1 MLQSPS
7 PETTV
12 DELRL
17 RDIWG
22 AIRKRRL
29 LLAASA
35 LLGGLFGLWVYE
47 TSPRLYTATATV
59 EMNKDSSSGLNLQD
73 LSGAAS
79 QLGVGQDFM
88 TDMLTQQAI
97 MVSDNTALSVIEKLN
112 LMNQSPY
119 RDLLTQKSIMES
131 PLASGVGIDK
141 NPVLRDSALRIF
153 ESGLKVVPVKST
165 RLMTVSFTDTI
176 PERAASIANATV
188 DAYLDNH
195 TEARYTATVKA
206 STWLTNQ
213 LSTLRH
219 TLAETHEKVAAFE
232 KAHGIVADTPT
243 PVDSKSTAMGTNGGG
258 AIAYQE
264 LSTLSTELT
273 RAEVN
278 RIAKEAIYHLT
289 QTGDPM
295 VILSTSST
303 ALAGNANGMT
313 AVSSSNKDVQLIQ
326 SLQTQESTLR
336 VRLASA
342 QVEYGPQNPILVQ
355 LRAQIAS
362 IHQQLQDEVGVINRQ
377 ARADYELAKAD
388 EDAMRKTVDQHEHDF
403 ASLGNSL
410 TELSFLR
417 QEENGTR
424 VLYQDLSNRL
434 EEAGIAAGVK
444 SSGVSIV
451 DPARTPSHLS
461 SSGFKKNV
469 AYGIF
474 AGTFLGLALALLLQF
489 LDRSLRTP
497 DAIDAISPFPLLGLV
512 PQFFATSS
520 LQKGAGKVK
529 TKFQDRQV
537 GQAMPAWV
545 ESEPKSQIAEAYRQ
559 IRTSILL
566 SHADSIPR
574 VILITS
580 AMSGD
585 GKSTTSYNLAAAFAK
600 QASRVVLVDADMRR
614 PSLANLIGLTGK
626 KGLSTLLYSD
636 TPLESVVQT
645 HPQIENLSI
654 ITSGLIPPSP
664 SEMVGSERFV
674 RVLNE
679 LRARFDYVIID
690 APPALLVTDP
700 VLIAR
705 HVDGAIAV
713 IRSGRI
719 TPAIFKRLLATL
731 AKPGT
736 PILGYIL
743 NDYNAKDEQYGYY
756 GYYGYG
762 SDNKYYEEPGRKP

>member
-1 MLQSPS
+1 M
-7 PETTV
+7 V
-12 DELRL
+12 C
-17 RDIWG
+17 
-22 AIRKRRL
+22 
-29 LLAASA
+29 A
-35 LLGGLFGLWVYE
+35 LLGAMVGFWVYE

-79 QLGVGQDFM
+79 QLGMGQDFM

-97 MVSDNTALSVIEKLN
+97 MVSDNTGLSVIRDLN
-112 LMNQSPY
+112 LMSQSPY
-119 RDLLTQKSIMES
+119 RDLLLSKDSRNRPLNTAKSI
-131 PLASGVGIDK
+131 DDD
-141 NPVLRDSALRIF
+141 PVLRDNALRIF
-153 ESGLKVVPVKST
+153 KSGLQVLPVKNT
-165 RLMTVSFTDTI
+165 RLMTVSFTDTE
-176 PERAASIANATV
+176 PARAALIANRTV
-188 DAYLDNH
+188 DAYLSNH

-206 STWLTNQ
+206 STWLTSQ
-213 LSTLRH
+213 LGDLKRH
-219 TLAETHEKVAAFE
+219 VEDTHEKVAAFE
-232 KAHGIVADTPT
+232 KENGVVADGAAPA
-243 PVDSKSTAMGTNGGG
+243 DSKSAAAGANGGG

-264 LSTLSTELT
+264 LSALSSELT

-278 RIAKEAIYHLT
+278 RIAKEAIYRLT

-295 VILSTSST
+295 VILGTSATSLAGTSSGST
-303 ALAGNANGMT
+303 
-313 AVSSSNKDVQLIQ
+313 VISSSSKDIQLIQ

-336 VRLASA
+336 VRLAAA

-355 LRAQIAS
+355 LRAQLAA

-377 ARADYELAKAD
+377 AKADYDLAKAS
-388 EDAMRKTVDQHEHDF
+388 EDAMRRTVDQHEHDF
-403 ASLGNSL
+403 ATLGNSL

-417 QEENGTR
+417 QEETGTR

-434 EEAGIAAGVK
+434 EEANIAAGVK

-461 SSGFKKNV
+461 SSGFKKNI
-469 AYGIF
+469 AYGLLVGAF
-474 AGTFLGLALALLLQF
+474 FGLVLALLLQF

-497 DAIDAISPFPLLGLV
+497 DAIDAISPYPLLGLV
-512 PQFFATSS
+512 PQFFASS
-520 LQKGAGKVK
+520 GLQKGAGKIRS
-529 TKFQDRQV
+529 KFQEREA

-566 SHADSIPR
+566 SHADSVPR
-574 VILITS
+574 VILVTS

-614 PSLANLIGLTGK
+614 PSLANLIGLSGK

-636 TPLESVVQT
+636 TPLESVLQA

-674 RVLNE
+674 RVLKE
-679 LRARFDYVIID
+679 LRSRFDYVIID

-713 IRSGRI
+713 IRAGRL
-719 TPAIFKRLLATL
+719 TPAIFKRLLTTL

-762 SDNKYYEEPGRKP
+762 SDNKYYEEPGKTS